1 MADPYMERFQEGYS
15 KIQGGQ
21 IMRVK
26 NIKVAIKG
34 ENELLNEVKEVWGK
48 LEKGEKIKK
57 HEAIYFESLDAM
69 RRILTGERLRMLKV
83 IKKDHPA
90 SIYELSKMLKRDVKN
105 TFDDVQFLAEAG
117 LIELKKTK
125 DVREKTTPR
134 VNYDKILLEISV

>member
-1 MADPYMERFQEGYS
+1 
-15 KIQGGQ
+15 
-21 IMRVK
+21 MRVK

-69 RRILTGERLRMLKV
+69 RRILTEERLRILKV

-105 TFDDVQFLAEAG
+105 TFDDVQFLAQAG
-117 LIELKKTK
+117 LVELKKTK

>member
-1 MADPYMERFQEGYS
+1 
-15 KIQGGQ
+15 
-21 IMRVK
+21 MRVK

-69 RRILTGERLRMLKV
+69 RRILTEERLRMLKV